1 MSRLVVWGTGTFAR
15 RFIRVV
21 NALGGD
27 IIIAVTSGDDH
38 HENFFESAK
47 WLPPNQLDTVDFDL
61 LVVASSFWSDICR
74 YIHTDHPLLLQR
86 CAVAIEDHHLRAVC
100 SELDQQNGAF
110 DMAFVEELLDQRMP
124 PSAWSGQLYEP
135 VRLRVNDDSRVV
147 AGDHESKLRAVLF
160 YPYFVCTNGERQAEI
175 DLCLRRNLSN
185 PFFSSIVICLDGKEP
200 LPSSINLD
208 KRVEVLPNCGRMT
221 YSLWTQLARER
232 SGCSDIAVLC
242 NSDVFFEPSQT
253 SHIYSV
259 FEGGDVPVFA
269 AFSRWEHWG
278 GTSMF
283 HARPHYSQDA
293 WAVRVADLTNTS
305 DFIRLEVELGR
316 PRCDNKVAFLFDS
329 LGFDVVNP
337 SLDVCVQHVH
347 VTGIRSYDMTTS
359 MENLG
364 FLMFPHPTNARG
376 EGTVS
381 ELAYANAPAD
391 QYRSVRFVYPRGTLA

>member
-1 MSRLVVWGTGTFAR
+1 
-15 RFIRVV
+15 
-21 NALGGD
+21 
-27 IIIAVTSGDDH
+27 
-38 HENFFESAK
+38 
-47 WLPPNQLDTVDFDL
+47 
-61 LVVASSFWSDICR
+61 
-74 YIHTDHPLLLQR
+74 
-86 CAVAIEDHHLRAVC
+86 
-100 SELDQQNGAF
+100 
-110 DMAFVEELLDQRMP
+110 
-124 PSAWSGQLYEP
+124 
-135 VRLRVNDDSRVV
+135 
-147 AGDHESKLRAVLF
+147 
-160 YPYFVCTNGERQAEI
+160 
-175 DLCLRRNLSN
+175 
-185 PFFSSIVICLDGKEP
+185 
-200 LPSSINLD
+200 
-208 KRVEVLPNCGRMT
+208 
-221 YSLWTQLARER
+221 
-232 SGCSDIAVLC
+232 
-242 NSDVFFEPSQT
+242 
-253 SHIYSV
+253 
-259 FEGGDVPVFA
+259 
-269 AFSRWEHWG
+269 
-278 GTSMF
+278 MF